1 MRLIVGLGNPGPQYF
16 NTRHNFGFLALNYL
30 QDSLPGFSGWESSE
44 KFKALI
50 SEGQI
55 DSSTGA
61 EKILLAKP
69 QTFMNNSGEAIK
81 LLADFYKIDPADII
95 ILHDDLDLTLGD
107 IRISQNASA
116 GGHKG
121 VASIIENLGTK
132 DFARLRL
139 GIKPEK
145 VSIFSSLFKG
155 RLGGILSPLTQ
166 KFSPSTSLT
175 QNTFS
180 HAPLTQ
186 RGVGG
191 FKTRAEK
198 FVLQKFSE
206 EERTLVQQT
215 TKKTKEAILLML
227 NDGLQTAQNKFN

>member
-1 MRLIVGLGNPGPQYF
+1 MRLIIGLGNPGPPYF
-16 NTRHNFGFLALNYL
+16 NTRHNFGFLAINYL

-55 DSSTGA
+55 DSSAGA

-81 LLADFYKIDPADII
+81 LLSDFYKIDPADII
-95 ILHDDLDLTLGD
+95 ILHDDLDLTLGN
-107 IRISQNASA
+107 IRVSQNASA

-121 VASIIENLGTK
+121 VASIIEKLGTK
-132 DFARLRL
+132 NFARLRL

-145 VSIFSSLFKG
+145 QSF
-155 RLGGILSPLTQ
+155 LS
-166 KFSPSTSLT
+166 KFLS
-175 QNTFS
+175 
-180 HAPLTQ
+180 PLTQ

-215 TKKTKEAILLML
+215 TQKTKEAVLLILTE
-227 NDGLQTAQNKFN
+227 GLPAAQNKFN